1 MRNHLLARNCSLSIH
16 SAMFAV
22 SAISASV
29 VLLFACS
36 SSDSGEIPAAVDG
49 GGVETRTEA
58 GGPTGDSGGPL
69 DSGGQDTGAADGATS
84 DASDSGDAA
93 SDGGAVTLTVQNYL
107 SWCTVA
113 VNGGGSSTAATQTL
127 NVQPGTVVN
136 VSGDLSSATF
146 VWGYWVGTAGDTTA
160 AHDTSKTTTVTVN
173 ANKTIQ
179 ACCPFAAAP
188 NTPCPPP
195 M

>member
-1 MRNHLLARNCSLSIH
+1 MPFHFRLRSRSLSLT
-16 SAMFAV
+16 SATFAV
-22 SAISASV
+22 SAISASLL
-29 VLLFACS
+29 LLFACS
-36 SSDSGEIPAAVDG
+36 SSDSAAVPAPVDSG
-49 GGVETRTEA
+49 GGVEA
-58 GGPTGDSGGPL
+58 GGPAGDSGEPL
-69 DSGGQDTGAADGATS
+69 DSGGQADTGSPVDAATA

-93 SDGGAVTLTVQNYL
+93 TDGGGVTLTVQNYL

-127 NVQPGTVVN
+127 TVQPGTVVN
-136 VSGDLSSATF
+136 VSGDLSSPTF
-146 VWGYWVGTAGDTTA
+146 VWGYWVGTAGDTAA
-160 AHDTSKTTTVTVN
+160 AHDTAKMTTVTVN

>member
-1 MRNHLLARNCSLSIH
+1 
-16 SAMFAV
+16 MFAV
-22 SAISASV
+22 SAISASF
-29 VLLFACS
+29 VLLFACG
-36 SSDSGEIPAAVDG
+36 SSDSGGVPAAVDSG
-49 GGVETRTEA
+49 GGVET
-58 GGPTGDSGGPL
+58 GGPAGDSGEPL
-69 DSGGQDTGAADGATS
+69 DAGGQVDTGSPVDGATT

-93 SDGGAVTLTVQNYL
+93 SDGGVTLTVQNYL

-127 NVQPGTVVN
+127 DVQPGTVVN
-136 VSGDLSSATF
+136 LSGDLASATF
-146 VWGYWVGTAGDTTA
+146 VWGYWVGTTGDTTA
-160 AHDTSKTTTVTVN
+160 AHDTAKTTTVTVN

-179 ACCPFAAAP
+179 ACCPLAAAP